1 MKKFL
6 ATAAV
11 VVLVALAVP
20 AFAATNPFMDV
31 PPNHWARDAI
41 SQLAANGIIS
51 GYPNGTYA
59 GAQPTT
65 RFEMASALA
74 RALNYL
80 DLNRAGRQDIEMM
93 KKLVLEFKDELDA
106 MGVRVDEFDDRVTRI
121 ERRLSG
127 WKISGVLRQDIAYR
141 GNLGGADVS
150 RGYGYLYRAR
160 LFFDRWFG
168 EDEGIHF
175 QARID
180 GQNSAYDSTPGT
192 TGVNNSLRFQR
203 WFAEVPFHGG
213 ITVIVGRY
221 FNEDLEYNYYIND
234 GATNLSGMNGFNT
247 DSWMHDRVVEVFALK
262 KSFGLGTLYGHVSHP
277 SITWGSAWEVY
288 GMGSFQFMEHFA
300 VDLGVQSFWG
310 DDASVGTNSLAGQKL
325 KHLWTGFGGLRFTF
339 GKNLILKGMFYYQ
352 DRQIEDTN
360 GNDFYSD
367 SVQAYKGIIEVKQDL
382 LKFTSLWLEYV
393 HVPQEFWFGSG
404 GNALFNEWDF
414 SGGGYNSSGSAGSS
428 SYATKM
434 LFRNSMLQADLNVM
448 RVAARQQ
455 WNYNWATFL
464 FATLYDVDI
473 IDAQFYQYGAGI
485 NYRLNPSVDFGLTY
499 TGFSYDD
506 TFRGANESSESQ
518 IRFRTQVSF

>member
-11 VVLVALAVP
+11 VALVALAVP

-31 PPNHWARDAI
+31 PSNHWARDAI

-51 GYPNGTYA
+51 GYPDGTYR

-80 DLNRAGRQDIEMM
+80 DFNRAGRQDIEMM

-106 MGVRVDEFDDRVTRI
+106 MGVRVDELDDRVSAVYK
-121 ERRLSG
+121 RLGG

-141 GNLGGADVS
+141 NDVVANNVYIGD

-160 LFFDRWFG
+160 LLFDRWFG

-213 ITVIVGRY
+213 TTVIVGRY

-234 GATNLSGMNGFNT
+234 GATNLSGMNGLGT
-247 DSWMHDRVVEVFALK
+247 DSWMHDRVVEVFALR
-262 KSFGLGTLYGHVSHP
+262 KSFGMGTLYGHVSHP
-277 SITWGSAWEVY
+277 TMAWGSAWEVY

-310 DDASVGTNSLAGQKL
+310 DDASVGTGNFAGQKL
-325 KHLWTGFGGLRFTF
+325 KHLWTGMGGLRFTF
-339 GKNLILKGMFYYQ
+339 GKNIILKGMFYYQ

-367 SVQAYKGIIEVKQDL
+367 SVQGYKGIIEVKQDF

-393 HVPQEFWFGSG
+393 HAPQGFWFASG
-404 GNALFNEWDF
+404 GGALFNEWDF
-414 SGGGYNSSGSAGSS
+414 SSA
-428 SYATKM
+428 SYASRT
-434 LFRNSMLQADLNVM
+434 LFTSNVLNSDLNVA

-455 WNYNWATFL
+455 WNSKWATFL
-464 FATLYDVDI
+464 FAGMFDVDLL
-473 IDAQFYQYGAGI
+473 DAKFYEYGGGI
-485 NYRLNPSVDFGLTY
+485 NYRLNPNVDFGLTY
-499 TGFSYDD
+499 VGFSYSDE
-506 TFRGANESSESQ
+506 FGGENESQ